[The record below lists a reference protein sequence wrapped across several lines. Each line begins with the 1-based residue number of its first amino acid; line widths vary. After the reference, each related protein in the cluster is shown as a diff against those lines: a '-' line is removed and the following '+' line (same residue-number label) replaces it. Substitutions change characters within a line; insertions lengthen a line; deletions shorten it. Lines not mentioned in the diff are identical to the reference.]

1 VHATQSAGLSPQSSV
16 PGPKSL
22 SSLAAA
28 AGGRLVCGKADAT
41 VRGIF
46 TDTRTPLKGGLFVA
60 LRGENFDGN
69 AFAREAITRLGA
81 AAVLID
87 NPEAAETLPKN
98 AGAILVQDSRDG
110 YLGIAAQHRR
120 ELNPVLFFGVT
131 GSVGKSTTKEMLSH
145 ILEHGAAWNV
155 HKAKGSFNN
164 AVGLSHTILEANRQH
179 QAAVLEL
186 GTNHPGEI
194 KQLAAVARPQI
205 AVITCAAESHLE
217 AFGTVANVAR
227 EKATIL
233 AFQNERD
240 IAVLNADDPHF
251 EIFKRAAPGRTV
263 TFGTH
268 VRADF
273 SVRQLTMQQGMAR
286 FLIRHGDDIAECNL
300 RVAGNHQA
308 MNAAAA
314 IAAACCAGRSLL
326 ECAAAINT
334 FEGVARRFAM
344 RSVRGVTLIDDAY
357 NANPASFRSALATL
371 KSMTA
376 LRKFVVAGDML
387 ELGESA
393 PALHKKLGHELAEC
407 GLHRLLTVGKLAALS
422 GEAALT
428 CGLKPSQ
435 WLECAT
441 PELAA
446 QKLNPLLEPGDVVL
460 IKGSHGIHL
469 ERCIQRLYAESPREY
484 AAASAQRT
492 A

>member
-1 VHATQSAGLSPQSSV
+1 MQRTIEAGLNT
-16 PGPKSL
+16 L
-22 SSLAAA
+22 SLASLASA
-28 AGGRLVCGKADAT
+28 AGGRLVQGNADAK

-69 AFAREAITRLGA
+69 LFAREAVTRLGA

-87 NPEAAETLPKN
+87 DPEAVHTLPKT

-120 ELNPVLFFGVT
+120 ALNQVLFFGVT

-145 ILEHGAAWNV
+145 ILEHGAGWNV

-164 AVGLSHTILEANRQH
+164 AVGLSHTLLDARRTH
-179 QAAVLEL
+179 QSAVLEL

-217 AFGTVANVAR
+217 AFGSVANVAR

-233 AFQNERD
+233 AFQTERD
-240 IAVLNADDPHF
+240 IAVLNADDPHY
-251 EIFKRAAPGRTV
+251 EIFRQAAPGRVV

-268 VRADF
+268 ARADYAI
-273 SVRQLTMQQGMAR
+273 RQMNLSQGKAR
-286 FLIRHGDDIAECNL
+286 FLIRHGDDIAECQL
-300 RVAGNHQA
+300 RVAGTHQA

-314 IAAACCAGRSLL
+314 IAAACCAGRSLQ
-326 ECAAAINT
+326 ECAGAMNT
-334 FEGVARRFAM
+334 FEGVARRFAI

-376 LRKFVVAGDML
+376 LRKYVVAGDML
-387 ELGESA
+387 ELGDTA
-393 PALHKKLGHELAEC
+393 VALHKQLGQQLAES
-407 GLHRLLTVGKLAALS
+407 GLHRLFTVGKLATLS
-422 GEAALT
+422 GEAALMR
-428 CGLKPSQ
+428 GLKPSQ

-446 QKLNPLLEPGDVVL
+446 QALNPLLEPGDVVL
-460 IKGSHGIHL
+460 VKGSHGIHL
-469 ERCIQRLYAESPREY
+469 ERCIERLCVEAPREY
-484 AAASAQRT
+484 AAAAAAARQRT